1 MLVSFLSIGL
11 NFGLNWFLA
20 FHLNWG
26 IAGLGFATGCVAT
39 LNFVLLYWL
48 MRRAT
53 GQLET
58 RELLFIAAKLVV
70 PSALL
75 GAVCWG
81 AKLTLLAGW
90 DNLSLPLQAIYLLAT
105 IAVAAGVF
113 FGTAALMRVGEM
125 SEVTTLI
132 KRKLNRGKPA

>member
-11 NFGLNWFLA
+11 NVGLNWFLA
-20 FHLNWG
+20 FHLHWG

-39 LNFVLLYWL
+39 VNFGLLYCL

-53 GQLET
+53 SGLET
-58 RELLFIAAKLVV
+58 RELLLSAAKLLG

-81 AKLTLLAGW
+81 AQRTLLAGW
-90 DNLSLPLQAIYLLAT
+90 ESLSLPLRVLYLLTT
-105 IAVAAGVF
+105 IGVAAGVF
-113 FGTAALMRVGEM
+113 FGAAAALRVGEM
-125 SEVTTLI
+125 SEVTALI
-132 KRKLNRGKPA
+132 KRKLSRGKAA